1 MEARSILAART
12 SSGGGSASGGSAA
25 NGGSASKGGTTG
37 SAGAS
42 MGGTTTTGTT
52 PVTVW
57 IAGDSTVATGGSTCP
72 YGWGGK
78 FASYFNTSVTV
89 KNNAAGGRSIQTWMY
104 EPNVS
109 TTMGSN
115 GECVVTETNS
125 ARWATTLSG
134 MKAGD
139 YLFIQFGINDGSA
152 TCDRHVGSARYQ
164 ALMTRMAQ
172 AALDRGAH
180 PIVLTAVGM
189 IKCSG
194 STAVASRGFLT
205 ETKAVATAL
214 KIPVIDLHQLSTALY
229 NTLKFCPLP
238 AGNTDISATTGGA
251 VGAFFCDDHTHFD
264 QTGAT
269 QIAAVVAKALRDQS
283 IPLAAYLK

>member
-1 MEARSILAART
+1 M
-12 SSGGGSASGGSAA
+12 
-25 NGGSASKGGTTG
+25 
-37 SAGAS
+37 
-42 MGGTTTTGTT
+42 
-52 PVTVW
+52 
-57 IAGDSTVATGGSTCP
+57 
-72 YGWGGK
+72 
-78 FASYFNTSVTV
+78 F
-89 KNNAAGGRSIQTWMY
+89 
-104 EPNVS
+104 EPNVK

-125 ARWATTLSG
+125 ARWAETLAG

-180 PIVLTAVGM
+180 PVLLTAVGM

-205 ETKAVATAL
+205 ETRAAGTAL
-214 KIPVIDLHQLSTALY
+214 KVPVIDLHQLSTALY

-238 AGNTDISATTGGA
+238 AGNSDISASTGGA
-251 VGAFFCDDHTHFD
+251 VGAFFCNDHTHFD
-264 QTGAT
+264 KSGAL
-269 QIAAVVAKALRDQS
+269 QIAGVVAKALRDQS
-283 IPLAAYLK
+283 VPLAAYLK